1 MADQPSS
8 FTGEEPANPYTAPT
22 AVPADPWDRGD
33 PLALAL
39 RRANRKDESYVK
51 GLAIIN
57 VLYFLLIGAG
67 AVQEVTIL
75 IAHLAGQISAPWILR
90 PARFAMFFFTACIPI
105 AAFGAALGFVRRKR
119 WALPLELAVFV
130 CWFLMFALEP
140 IVRLNNPRPMLANL
154 GLGLANL
161 ALAAPMFT
169 AWRLRGSV
177 VFKPEYAD
185 AIAATRHIGVWPKI
199 PRMVVLSAIALLL
212 VGGVLVA
219 LTLRV

>member
-1 MADQPSS
+1 MADQPNS

-22 AVPADPWDRGD
+22 AVSADPWHRGE
-33 PLALAL
+33 PEALAL

-51 GLAIIN
+51 GLTIAN

-75 IAHLAGQISAPWILR
+75 IAHLAGQVSAPWILR

-105 AAFGAALGFVRRKR
+105 AAFGAAFGFVRRTR

-140 IVRLNNPRPMLANL
+140 IVRLNNPRPVLQTI

-161 ALAAPMFT
+161 ALVAPMLT
-169 AWRLRGSV
+169 AWRLRGSI
-177 VFKPEYAD
+177 VFRPEYSD
-185 AIAATRHIGVWPKI
+185 AIAATPHIRVWPKI
-199 PRMVVLSAIALLL
+199 PLKLALSAVALFL
-212 VGGVLVA
+212 VGSVLIVIA
-219 LTLRV
+219 QQV